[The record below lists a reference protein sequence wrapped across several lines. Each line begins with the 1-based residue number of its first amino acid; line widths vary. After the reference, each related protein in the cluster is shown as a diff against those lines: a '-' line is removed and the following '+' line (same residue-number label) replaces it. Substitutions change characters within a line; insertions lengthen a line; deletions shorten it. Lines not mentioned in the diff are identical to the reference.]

1 MSGFFRHPLVVPPS
15 AIDEL
20 GHVNN
25 VTYVSWL
32 QEAATAHSAALG
44 WDLARYRASGSGWV
58 VGSHYI
64 EYLRPAF
71 AGQELEIITWVASL
85 EKRRSLRR
93 YRIVRG
99 DQSVVRAETMW
110 VFVDLS
116 TGRPREIAPEVA
128 QAFPVLGL
136 EIEP

>member
-1 MSGFFRHPLVVPPS
+1 MSGFYRHPLVVPSS

-32 QEAATAHSAALG
+32 QEAATAHSTSLG
-44 WDLARYRASGSGWV
+44 WDLAGYQALGSGWV
-58 VGSHYI
+58 VGSHFI

-71 AGQELEIITWVASL
+71 AGQELEILTWVASL

-93 YRIVRG
+93 YRIRRG
-99 DQSVVRAETMW
+99 DEVVVRAETMW
-110 VFVDLS
+110 VFVDLAS
-116 TGRPREIAPEVA
+116 GRPREIAPEVA
-128 QAFPVLGL
+128 RAFPVLGL
-136 EIEP
+136 EVDP